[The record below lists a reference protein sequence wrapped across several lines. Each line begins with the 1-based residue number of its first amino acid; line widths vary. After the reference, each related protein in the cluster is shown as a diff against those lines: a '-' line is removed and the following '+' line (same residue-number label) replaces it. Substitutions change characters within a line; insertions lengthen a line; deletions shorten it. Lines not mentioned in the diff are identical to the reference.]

1 MRLQTDRHVNRC
13 GYFGCQPCNGIAYR
27 NDIMFRQE
35 VNVTSH
41 KWTENEATKMKKKVM
56 EVNECN

>member
-1 MRLQTDRHVNRC
+1 
-13 GYFGCQPCNGIAYR
+13 
-27 NDIMFRQE
+27 MFRQE